1 VQSEI
6 TKARLLELIDKDDA
20 LEYMGR
26 ININGEMRLYHRTR
40 VGAAGEPRGYKVAYV
55 VE

>member
-1 VQSEI
+1 MVVEI
-6 TKARLLELIDKDDA
+6 TKGRLLELIEEDDA

-40 VGAAGEPRGYKVAYV
+40 IGAAGEPRGYTVAYV